1 MRFYASDGMCIKK
14 QNGVSSKQTKHERF
28 ECFAADAI
36 LFLLQFYQW
45 VRHIQSQIELIGST
59 NSLFTVGSSRA
70 RATHVNPCGTFILQR
85 QQRKYVP
92 WTHYG
97 FWFHVDWININFNDT
112 CVVEAIKLALDVMP
126 NERRNFFVF
135 NYSIFFLLW
144 WLQHMCIVFKSVTK
158 YNKTTILFC
167 FEFIGPLQESI
178 NSYICTR
185 YESINWNMISCWNI
199 CYYCF
204 SKIRSWIGHV
214 ASNYMSIYR

>member
-1 MRFYASDGMCIKK
+1 MCMKK
-14 QNGVSSKQTKHERF
+14 NKTVFQANKRSMNDSSVLQRTRYCSCCNFINEFGTSNRKSNLLVQRIHYLPLDR
-28 ECFAADAI
+28 AA
-36 LFLLQFYQW
+36 L
-45 VRHIQSQIELIGST
+45 
-59 NSLFTVGSSRA
+59 
-70 RATHVNPCGTFILQR
+70 ATHVNPCGTFILQR

-112 CVVEAIKLALDVMP
+112 CVFEAIKLALDVMP

-214 ASNYMSIYR
+214 ASNYMSIYW